1 MGIGYLLLYVALAVV
16 ALWLVAEVLLQNR
29 APLHWR
35 ALALVGFLGVA
46 AGMVLGSVPVIGAGA
61 ALFAAG
67 QTFVTLSVK
76 RGYRAGWSL
85 RKADGSLPGPLA
97 KVPLLGALTGGAAAV
112 AAVEATEK
120 RIGEVSAVEE
130 APVAAPDPVAED
142 VPEVEQTASF
152 EMQELA
158 QDGVYAPA
166 YYEQQQAQAPHDPY
180 AEAYQS
186 GYDNAAQ
193 PQPAYEQQQWQSQQ
207 QPAFAYDQGYGAYP
221 SSPTRTTATRSRT
234 STSPTRSSSPAGSST
249 PSSSGRPRS
258 STPSSTWSSTPASS
272 RASTPR
278 ASRSSSPTTTPT
290 ATSSRTPGPRAEL
303 RRRGRYAGPI
313 RLAAMQADMPA
324 RASPPPGWAAPP
336 IR

>member
-221 SSPTRTTATRSRT
+221 QQSDPY
-234 STSPTRSSSPAGSST
+234 
-249 PSSSGRPRS
+249 SGYPQQDQYQS
-258 STPSSTWSSTPASS
+258 YP
-272 RASTPR
+272 
-278 ASRSSSPTTTPT
+278 
-290 ATSSRTPGPRAEL
+290 
-303 RRRGRYAGPI
+303 
-313 RLAAMQADMPA
+313 QQQQ
-324 RASPPPGWAAPP
+324 PGWEQHPQQQWQTP
-336 IR
+336 QQHPEQHLEQHPGQQPGQHPQGIPQQQSYDHTYGYQQQNTWPQG